1 MTNYLNLKDYESKK
15 QKSLSYLNEVLDISQ
30 ELNVSNVSQYLVET
44 IKQLERDS
52 FLLTVVGEFSRGK
65 STFINALLG
74 KNVLPSKVKPTTAMI
89 NRIYYQDTPG
99 YSITFR
105 DSKKPRKAIDEA
117 SFRKLCAPREPD
129 EDDVEDVQRYNEELE
144 FFKEIAMAE
153 IGYPNH
159 FCKAGVEIYDTP
171 GTNDIDEAREEIT
184 FKFVPKSD
192 AVIFLLSATTPFGAS
207 EKEFLKD
214 RILSEH
220 ISKVFFV
227 VNFKDRLLNEED
239 QQKVV
244 TYIRDNL
251 TDLVPDP
258 RIFLVSSLDTLTIR
272 RLEQGE
278 QFKVKSQRYL
288 NLDDTGF
295 SSLETDLSHFLQ
307 YEKGQSKLE
316 KINRRLIKKIQ
327 ELQTETIALRLSASE
342 MEIGEIESKIAE
354 LQPQVD
360 KFRKQSRVI
369 IQRLLD
375 DLYSEEDTLIRLV
388 ESQLR
393 SMIESIIQSLDGY
406 SGSLDDN
413 KIKAYLQKQAKSHQN
428 KIQTEINELKGN
440 IIEQHVSNAYKKL
453 NSKEEELNSAVQST
467 FNLKL
472 DMNHNFDLTT
482 YETDGDILGMIIGA
496 AGMGLS
502 ALILAPALLVVGG
515 IGTAIGAFFF
525 GDSIEEAYKDYKR
538 TKKINEVKEQVKHS
552 LYESRSNIIGNF
564 KSEWRSIIQKIELNF
579 ENEVNNKTLKLQTEL
594 HQIRLDKELEKR
606 SVEDQKRYLESLN
619 NQLSNIKANAYGMV
633 KQTQHEGEHT
643 YVPL

>member
-633 KQTQHEGEHT
+633 KQTT
-643 YVPL
+643 